1 MERAMD
7 FILSNDVFE
16 ASLPSPHVV
25 LIRIVAQPFGVMTI
39 AARRQLAAFIASA
52 PAQHDARCIVL
63 TGSGKSFSA
72 GSNIRE
78 FEATAEWIEEA
89 RRVETHLNETIAH
102 GPVPVIA
109 ACNGHTLGGG
119 AVLALACD
127 FRIAGRSAT
136 FGVPEVKL
144 GAMPTATGTQ
154 RLPLLVGR
162 GQALRLILTGQPID
176 AAEAFR
182 IGLVE
187 ELVEDDALEAR
198 ALEVARQIAGV
209 SPKAI
214 AATRRCVSAGL
225 RNGYDAGL
233 VMEAE
238 TTVPL
243 GLSDDAIEGKA
254 AFVEKRAPRFR

>member
-1 MERAMD
+1 MD
-7 FILSNDVFE
+7 KILGNDVFE
-16 ASLPSPHVV
+16 VFEAAPHVL
-25 LIRIVAQPFGVMTI
+25 LIRIVSKPFGVMTI
-39 AARRQLAAFIASA
+39 EARRQLANFIAGA
-52 PAQHDARCIVL
+52 GANHRARCIVL
-63 TGSGKSFSA
+63 TGTGKSFSA

-89 RRVETHLNETIAH
+89 RRVETHLNETIEQ

-176 AAEAFR
+176 AEEAYR

-187 ELVEDDALEAR
+187 ELVEDDALEGR
-198 ALEVARQIAGV
+198 AIEVASQIAAV
-209 SPKAI
+209 SPVAV
-214 AATRRCVSAGL
+214 AAARRCVSAGL
-225 RNGYDAGL
+225 RNGYNTGL

-238 TTVPL
+238 ITVPL
-243 GLSDDAIEGKA
+243 GLSADAIEGKA
-254 AFVEKRAPRFR
+254 AFVEKRTPQFK